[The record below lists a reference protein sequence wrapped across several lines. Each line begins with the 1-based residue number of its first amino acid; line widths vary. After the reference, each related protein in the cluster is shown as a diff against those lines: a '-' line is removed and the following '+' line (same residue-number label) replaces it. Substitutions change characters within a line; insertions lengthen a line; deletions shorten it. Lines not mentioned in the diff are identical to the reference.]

1 MSTMDEILHIRLRLL
16 SKELSYEEAKE
27 LAMPIIE
34 EMNKKSAEIAKKY
47 NVRAKK
53 FNFSSLMR

>member
-1 MSTMDEILHIRLRLL
+1 MSEEILQIRARLL

-27 LAMPIIE
+27 LTMPIIE

-47 NVRAKK
+47 NQRPKK
-53 FNFSSLMR
+53 FKFSSLMR